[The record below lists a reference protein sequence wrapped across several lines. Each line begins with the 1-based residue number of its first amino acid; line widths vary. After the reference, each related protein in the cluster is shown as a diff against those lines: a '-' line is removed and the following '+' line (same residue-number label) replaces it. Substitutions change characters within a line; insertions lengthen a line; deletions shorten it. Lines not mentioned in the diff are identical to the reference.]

1 MTKDE
6 QSADEFAT
14 LVRTRTG
21 LAPRQLTCP
30 REKTDMTPCLARDGH
45 LALSYRYDRS
55 MCIGCEHGLETLL
68 NKEKTLHGKS

>member
-21 LAPRQLTCP
+21 LAPSQLTCP
-30 REKTDMTPCLARDGH
+30 REKSDMTPCLARDGH
-45 LALSYRYDRS
+45 LALADRYGKPI
-55 MCIGCEHGLETLL
+55 CVGCEHGLETLL
-68 NKEKTLHGKS
+68 KKEKALHGKS